1 MATPK
6 KSPSKLADKACCPA
20 DVPCQGDKFVCDNC
34 GMELVCSAACGCTDP
49 ECVCLGCCG
58 QPMTLVN

>member
-6 KSPSKLADKACCPA
+6 KQPKKLASKDCCPSS
-20 DVPCQGDKFVCDNC
+20 PPKQGDKFVCDNC
-34 GMELVCSAACGCTDP
+34 GMELVCSASCGCADC

-58 QPMTLVN
+58 IPMTKVN